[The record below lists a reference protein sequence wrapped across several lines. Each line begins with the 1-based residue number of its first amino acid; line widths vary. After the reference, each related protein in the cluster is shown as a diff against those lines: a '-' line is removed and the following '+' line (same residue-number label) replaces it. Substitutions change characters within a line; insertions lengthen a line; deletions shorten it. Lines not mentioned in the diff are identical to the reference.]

1 MKDVKEYKE
10 EYVYSMIKTKNITKS
25 REKIEKNLY

>member
-10 EYVYSMIKTKNITKS
+10 EYVHSMIKTKNITKS